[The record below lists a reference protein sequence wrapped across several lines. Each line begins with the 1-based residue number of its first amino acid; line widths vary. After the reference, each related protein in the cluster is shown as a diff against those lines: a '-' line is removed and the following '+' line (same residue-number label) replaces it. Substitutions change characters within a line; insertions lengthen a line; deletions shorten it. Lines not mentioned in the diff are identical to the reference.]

1 MKSCGR
7 LVSGAKCGVIFEGPG
22 AYCRDCRNA
31 YQRDY
36 YAARKARPLETR
48 SAELDLVCEC
58 CDARL
63 RSSTLAYIKPE
74 DVPGLESP
82 IRLCETCKAAITYL
96 YKTVDEAAQEFIVS
110 TALEL
115 SNLLH
120 NAPSTQARRSA
131 STPISEYKP
140 QVLQAGNI
148 VACGACDD
156 PAEVGKEFCKR
167 HAHYATYEETN
178 AAKMAR
184 GEL

>member
-7 LVSGAKCGVIFEGPG
+7 LLNGVKCGTIFEGAG

-36 YAARKARPLETR
+36 YASRKAHPHETR
-48 SAELDLVCEC
+48 SAELDVTCES
-58 CDARL
+58 CDAHL
-63 RSSTLAYIKPE
+63 RSSTIAYIKPE
-74 DVPGLESP
+74 DVPGLQVS

-96 YKTVDEAAQEFIVS
+96 YKIVDEAAQEFIVS

-115 SNLLH
+115 SNLLNNSPMQH
-120 NAPSTQARRSA
+120 STTSAPSIYA
-131 STPISEYKP
+131 P
-140 QVLQAGNI
+140 QVLQQGNS

-156 PAEVGKEFCKR
+156 LAEVGKEFCRK
-167 HAHYATYEETN
+167 HAHYASYTESN